1 MKHSEEENG
10 KENRKR
16 KRGMKIVRTKGKG
29 GDRKEANREGR
40 KEEDKKTDKGKR
52 ERGEKME

>member
-40 KEEDKKTDKGKR
+40 KEERRWRRKEKD
-52 ERGEKME
+52 GEIW